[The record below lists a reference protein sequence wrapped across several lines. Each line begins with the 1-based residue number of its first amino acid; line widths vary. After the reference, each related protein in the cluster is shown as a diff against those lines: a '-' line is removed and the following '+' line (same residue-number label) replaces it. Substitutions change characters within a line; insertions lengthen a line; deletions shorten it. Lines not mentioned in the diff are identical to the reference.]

1 MQKVKIVLGALFG
14 DEGKGA
20 TVHWLCLQSKNPLVI
35 KFSGGCQSGHRVIS
49 AGVEHVCCQ
58 LGAGVLAGVPT
69 YIHENV
75 YVDPIA
81 LLNEI
86 KEVEKLGVIPTVFI
100 HPDCRVTTPYDAIQ
114 DGGDTKVQKHG
125 TCGKGI
131 HATFMRYKLHPE
143 SPKFSEITKDPV
155 KYISGF
161 GHDIDIDT
169 EFINAVNELS
179 FKVRVLPPN
188 EVLPKYDT
196 LIFEGSQGLLLDME
210 NGLMPYCTPS
220 KVGLNGVPVGYLEDA
235 EVYLVMRSYLTRHGG
250 NFDPLFEGLVRK
262 YYKHLEEPTNI
273 DTGPQG
279 KFKIGVL
286 EEKLLNNAFIR
297 HCFDNY
303 DRMYDV
309 QFNFVVTHMDC
320 TPDGRSVL
328 MANENYE
335 VNFVNIEYALRHYIT
350 SIPVSDIY
358 ISNGSSFTLLKKS
371 RF

>member
-1 MQKVKIVLGALFG
+1 MQKVKIVLGTLFG
-14 DEGKGA
+14 DEGKGS
-20 TVHWLCLQSKNPLVI
+20 TVHWLCLQSKNPLVV
-35 KFSGGCQSGHRVIS
+35 KFSGGCQSGHRVVS
-49 AGVEHVCCQ
+49 AGVEHVCSQ

-86 KEVEKLGVIPTVFI
+86 KEVEKLGMIPIVFI

-114 DGGDTKVQKHG
+114 DGGDSKVQQHG

-131 HATFMRYKLHPE
+131 HATFMRYKLHPDT
-143 SPKFSEITKDPV
+143 PRICDVMVYPFQYITC
-155 KYISGF
+155 Y
-161 GHDIDIDT
+161 GHDVNINK
-169 EFINAVNELS
+169 EFNNAVSELTE
-179 FKVRVLPPN
+179 KVTILPPN

-220 KVGLNGVPVGYLEDA
+220 KVGLNGIPVGYLEDA

-250 NFDPLFEGLVRK
+250 NFEPIFEGLIKK
-262 YYKHLEEPTNI
+262 YYKNLEEPTNT
-273 DTGPQG
+273 DDGPQG

-286 EEKLLNNAFIR
+286 EGKLLNNAFIR

-303 DRMYDV
+303 ERMYDV

-320 TPDGRSVL
+320 TPDGKSIL
-328 MANENYE
+328 IANNDYE
-335 VNFVNIEYALRHYIT
+335 VNFVNIEYALRQYIT
-350 SIPVSDIY
+350 SIPISNIY
-358 ISNGSSFTLLKKS
+358 IGNGKSITLIEES
-371 RF
+371 RR